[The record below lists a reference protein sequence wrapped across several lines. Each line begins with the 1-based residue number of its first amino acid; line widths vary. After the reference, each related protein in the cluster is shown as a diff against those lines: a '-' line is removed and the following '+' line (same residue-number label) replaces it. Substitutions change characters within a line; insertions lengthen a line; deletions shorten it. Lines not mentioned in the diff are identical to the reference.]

1 MRKNTLVM
9 AGAFALVLV
18 AALIFSMSSVAPDT
32 AMAAPA
38 PAPRG
43 RKGNP
48 LYDRLTVAVLDRAD
62 ALLTD
67 FRSRDCAGVAS
78 PEGRETLKTWAGS
91 LLSETRLMLDTPV
104 TDDPELRPVFRE
116 LELVLSQLSSLSD
129 TRCEDDSAWIVA
141 GMDRR
146 DTLERLR
153 TVAAARRDRIAL

>member
-1 MRKNTLVM
+1 M
-9 AGAFALVLV
+9 
-18 AALIFSMSSVAPDT
+18 
-32 AMAAPA
+32 
-38 PAPRG
+38 
-43 RKGNP
+43 
-48 LYDRLTVAVLDRAD
+48 AVLDRAD